1 MTPAELATQIGGQ
14 NTEADVKNM
23 IDAYKLMEKYR
34 ITDTSRFSYYVE
46 FVKSRKLAEIKQYLP
61 PKVVLEEKFS
71 EWVKDEKFP
80 RAEAVRD
87 DLPTILKD
95 KSARAKFLGEQ
106 VTFEEALELAK
117 GHHPEAGSPFY
128 NKLKKATEAM
138 NNASEARVRE
148 EVSQDRQKKH
158 VVREL
163 AKTAKQF
170 ARSVGIDV

>member
-1 MTPAELATQIGGQ
+1 MRTS
-14 NTEADVKNM
+14 KM
-23 IDAYKLMEKYR
+23 WS
-34 ITDTSRFSYYVE
+34 TDRFSYFVE
-46 FVKSRKLAEIKQYLP
+46 FAKSRKLEDCKEYIPVGMDFA
-61 PKVVLEEKFS
+61 EKFS
-71 EWVKDEKFP
+71 EWVRNDEFP

-95 KSARAKFLGEQ
+95 KSARAKFLGGQ
-106 VTFEEALELAK
+106 ATFEEALELARE
-117 GHHPEAGSPFY
+117 HHPEAGSPFY

-148 EVSQDRQKKH
+148 EVSQDRQKKN
-158 VVREL
+158 VVRDI